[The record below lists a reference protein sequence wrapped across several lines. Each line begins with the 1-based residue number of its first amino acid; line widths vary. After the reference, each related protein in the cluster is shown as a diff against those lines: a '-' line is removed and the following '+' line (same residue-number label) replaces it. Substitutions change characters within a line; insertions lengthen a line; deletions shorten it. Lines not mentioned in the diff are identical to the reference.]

1 MAVSK
6 LRFPTQHQGHMMSL
20 TTSTIIFLL
29 AMDADGRLAWFRRMW
44 LSDARNKIRAVRDY
58 NNNNIHIHIQCHM
71 YTCCM
76 YISTGPPVGF

>member
-44 LSDARNKIRAVRDY
+44 LPTQEIKFGLSEI
-58 NNNNIHIHIQCHM
+58 
-71 YTCCM
+71 T
-76 YISTGPPVGF
+76 TTTT